1 MNKQNIRVY
10 FVFFAAFIVMHYT
23 GEALIKL
30 PYIVNAVIVFAAV
43 FSIIL
48 LLNRL
53 VHGKSMKT
61 IIHDI
66 GLRATNLS
74 GLAPG
79 IFVSTVLLCAY
90 PLIGYMLTT
99 RIALA
104 DNWQWNVIGLMF
116 TGGIAE
122 EMLFRGYLFGSL
134 RKNMSFKKAVL
145 ISTICFAL
153 AHLVMFTYM
162 DWPVALLSTILAV
175 AISAPLAFLFERG
188 NYTVWS
194 PAIVHTAIRT
204 IGLVVT
210 VDEKHFMQ
218 FSLMWITACMILPYI
233 VLMFYKAFRAI
244 WSKHA

>member
-1 MNKQNIRVY
+1 
-10 FVFFAAFIVMHYT
+10 
-23 GEALIKL
+23 
-30 PYIVNAVIVFAAV
+30 
-43 FSIIL
+43 
-48 LLNRL
+48 
-53 VHGKSMKT
+53 
-61 IIHDI
+61 
-66 GLRATNLS
+66 
-74 GLAPG
+74 
-79 IFVSTVLLCAY
+79 
-90 PLIGYMLTT
+90 MLTT
-99 RIALA
+99 CISLA

-134 RKNMSFKKAVL
+134 RKNMSFKKAVF

-204 IGLVVT
+204 IGLVIT

>member
-1 MNKQNIRVY
+1 MNKQNIQVY

-43 FSIIL
+43 FIIIL

-61 IIHDI
+61 TIHDI
-66 GLRATNLS
+66 GLRKANLS
-74 GLAPG
+74 ELAPG
-79 IFVSTVLLCAY
+79 IFVSTALLCTY
-90 PLIGYMLTT
+90 PLLGYLLNTGISLT
-99 RIALA
+99 
-104 DNWQWNVIGLMF
+104 DKWQWNIIGLMF

-134 RKNMSFKKAVL
+134 RKSMSFRKAAF

-153 AHLVMFTYM
+153 AHLVMFIYM
-162 DWPVALLSTILAV
+162 DWPVALLSTMLAV

-188 NYTVWS
+188 NKTVWS

-218 FSLMWITACMILPYI
+218 FSLLWITACMILPYI
-233 VLMFYKAFRAI
+233 VLMFYKEFKTI
-244 WSKHA
+244 WAKHV